1 MGMDINSLPSNSN
14 ASKQKP
20 QAQVVKPQN
29 SDGKKQ
35 KVVTGKVTAKK
46 KSEVR
51 KFTEVFVAEDAHS
64 VWDHLL
70 HEMVIPMTKNLLV
83 DFGQAFIERMITGT
97 SRGGRTIGGYTNNNY
112 TNYSNISTNSNIRY
126 ASPST
131 MATRF
136 DYEDI
141 TFTTAGDANAVLD
154 QLDLFTRKYGFARVS
169 DFYDVCGLTAP
180 VTAHNYGWTNV
191 ARGRVIPVRGGF
203 ALELPKA
210 AMLEC

>member
-1 MGMDINSLPSNSN
+1 MSMDITKLPNNSN
-14 ASKQKP
+14 AVKNKP
-20 QAQVVKPQN
+20 QAPAAPQA
-29 SDGKKQ
+29 STDKKQ
-35 KVVTGKVTAKK
+35 KVVKGAVTTKK

-51 KFTEVFVAEDAHS
+51 KFTEVFVAEDAGS

-97 SRGGRTIGGYTNNNY
+97 SRGSSRGVNLNNPPYTS
-112 TNYSNISTNSNIRY
+112 YSSISTNNNIRY
-126 ASPST
+126 ANPGT
-131 MATRF
+131 TVTRF

-154 QLDLFTRKYGFARVS
+154 QLDFFTRKYGLARVS

-180 VTAHNYGWTNV
+180 PTAHNYGWTNLNR
-191 ARGRVIPVRGGF
+191 ARVISVHGGF

-210 AMLEC
+210 AVLD

>member
-1 MGMDINSLPSNSN
+1 MGMDISKLPSNSN
-14 ASKQKP
+14 AAKTKTQTP
-20 QAQVVKPQN
+20 AAAQVAG
-29 SDGKKQ
+29 DKKQ
-35 KVVTGKVTAKK
+35 KVVTGAVTTKK
-46 KSEVR
+46 KSEIR
-51 KFTEVFVAEDAHS
+51 KFTDVFVAEDVGS

-97 SRGGRTIGGYTNNNY
+97 SRGVGRGVNYSNSQY
-112 TNYSNISTNSNIRY
+112 TNYSSISRIENNRY

-131 MATRF
+131 MTTRF

-154 QLDLFTRKYGFARVS
+154 QLDFFTRKYGLARVS
-169 DFYDVCGLTAP
+169 DLYDVCGLTAP
-180 VTAHNYGWTNV
+180 PTAHNYGWTNV
-191 ARGRVIPVRGGF
+191 NRGRVISVRGGY

-210 AMLEC
+210 AMID